1 MRAFKNGPKGAPWA
15 QKLALGWTIS
25 GQTCLDLKDGPIHV
39 QAKRTSVVTDSEV
52 DVASTSDLIPFNLTT
67 HVARTGV
74 NKGAEYEIVT
84 CPNTMIFF
92 ESFTES
98 SDAKNTAEDVYRVT
112 QNDNDVGLSIE
123 DRRFMVIM
131 EKGIHKN
138 KFGNWEMPL
147 PFRSQNV
154 SMPNNRGYAV
164 KRLNGL
170 LRTFKRKPQMEKDY
184 VEFMLKMLDK
194 GHAVPV
200 PDEEISPSEHSGRIW
215 YLPHF
220 GVYHPKKPEQIRV
233 VFDSSAEYQGKSLNR
248 ELLTGPDLMN
258 SLAGVLIR
266 FRREDVAAMCDV
278 EQMFHSF
285 HVSPEHQDFL
295 RFLWF
300 KENDLS
306 KPVTEFRM
314 TFHLFGNGPSP
325 AVATYG
331 LRRTVDDGGE
341 HDPGVKEFV
350 KRNFYVED
358 GLVSKPTAEEV
369 VTLVRNTQ
377 AALASTNLRL
387 HKVVSNSVSVMEAFP
402 TEDLAKDIRSL
413 DLPQDN
419 LTAQRSL
426 GVFWDL
432 ETDAFSYKVSIPD
445 KPLTRRGVLSVVN
458 SVYDPLG
465 LAAPVLLHG
474 RLLLQQ
480 LVSMG
485 KKKTATAPLGW
496 DDPLPEELSL
506 GTPRLAER
514 LDTEMLSPTAIWSNY
529 QSRITRIF
537 RCKPKNHRCCC
548 LSLPIQLQRR
558 TFCIPRVRPGQSSAN
573 QPYQHPTA

>member
-1 MRAFKNGPKGAPWA
+1 M
-15 QKLALGWTIS
+15 
-25 GQTCLDLKDGPIHV
+25 
-39 QAKRTSVVTDSEV
+39 TDRDV
-52 DVASTSDLIPFNLTT
+52 DVASTDDLISFNHTT

-84 CPNTMIFF
+84 CPNTMNFL

-98 SDAKNTAEDVYRVT
+98 IDAKNTAEDVYRVT

-123 DRRFMVIM
+123 DRRFMEIM
-131 EKGIHKN
+131 EKGIRKN
-138 KFGNWEMPL
+138 KLGNWEMPL

-154 SMPNNRGYAV
+154 SMPINRGYAV
-164 KRLNGL
+164 KRLTGL

-184 VEFMLKMLDK
+184 VEFMSKMLDK
-194 GHAVPV
+194 GYEVPV
-200 PDEEISPSEHSGRIW
+200 PDKEISPSEHSGRIW

-220 GVYHPKKPEQIRV
+220 GVYHPKKREQIRV
-233 VFDSSAEYQGKSLNR
+233 VFDSSTEYQGKSLNR

-258 SLAGVLIR
+258 SLVGVLIR

-285 HVSPEHQDFL
+285 HVSPEHRDFL

-306 KPVTEFRM
+306 RPVTEFRM
-314 TFHLFGNGPSP
+314 TVHQFGNGPSL

-331 LRRTVDDGGE
+331 LRRTVHDGEE
-341 HDPGVKEFV
+341 HDPGVKDFV
-350 KRNFYVED
+350 QRNFYVDD

-377 AALASTNLRL
+377 AALASANLRL
-387 HKVVSNSVSVMEAFP
+387 HKVVLNSVSVMEAFP

-413 DLPQDN
+413 DLRQDN
-419 LTAQRSL
+419 LPAKGSF
-426 GVFWDL
+426 GVFWDQ
-432 ETDAFSYKVSIPD
+432 ETDAFAYKVSIPD
-445 KPLTRRGVLSVVN
+445 KPLTRRGFLSVVN

-465 LAAPVLLHG
+465 LAAPFLLHG

-485 KKKTATAPLGW
+485 KKKTAKARLGW

-506 GTPRLAER
+506 G
-514 LDTEMLSPTAIWSNY
+514 WK
-529 QSRITRIF
+529 
-537 RCKPKNHRCCC
+537 C
-548 LSLPIQLQRR
+548 
-558 TFCIPRVRPGQSSAN
+558 
-573 QPYQHPTA
+573 